1 MSSMS
6 SDWRMLTDKCN
17 LLAEKIFGMCV
28 MYLLLNAI
36 IRKYNEE
43 VVIAK

>member
-1 MSSMS
+1 
-6 SDWRMLTDKCN
+6 
-17 LLAEKIFGMCV
+17 MCV

-43 VVIAK
+43 VVIAKWLYY